1 MVLHLMTGKPMKG
14 GLLLLL
20 MCFVC
25 VRHGF
30 SRTDS
35 QDVSAL
41 KALSNQWKNT
51 PPSWR
56 RSDDPC
62 DQWDGVNCTDSRVKE
77 LKLFSMNIEGR
88 LSGDIQ
94 NLTELTLLD
103 LSSNKNLGGPL
114 PRSIGNLKQLQ
125 TLRLIGCS
133 FSGSIPVEV
142 GNLLNL
148 KILSLNSNQF
158 NGTIPGSLG
167 RLSNLEWLDLAENQ
181 LTGIIPT
188 SSNGASG
195 LDQLVNNLHFHLNLN
210 QLSGPIPSDL
220 FRSNMKVIHML
231 LDHNNFSGEIPES
244 IGLAQSLQ
252 VLRLDV
258 NSLNESI
265 PSSINNLTSLNVLNL
280 GNNKL
285 TGLMPNLTGMTALNY
300 LNLSNNLFDP
310 SEAPAWLSDVQNLTT
325 LIIESGKLHGE
336 VPQTLFSLPYLQEVR
351 LNDNAFNGTLNMGSN
366 ISQQLKMV
374 NFQNNNFI
382 SVTLSSNYNKTI
394 ILVGNPVCSNRYLQK
409 TEFCGQ
415 EQDSQSYSPE
425 VSCSHPYEGPINCR
439 APSFSDQS
447 IDTSQLEKKIS
458 TLLHTFPVYHSL
470 RNHFFDVNAYLVVE
484 LKICPQSAKYFTRN
498 QTLQW
503 FDLSTQNLDLPS
515 IYGPCVFKPDT
526 YTFQHNVSPAWIIG
540 TAVGCAAAVFIIAGL
555 GIYALRQK
563 KQAKTAIDLNNP
575 FASWGST
582 GEDAGD
588 APHLKL
594 ARCFSLDE
602 LRKFT
607 DGFSVDNEIGSG
619 GYGKV
624 YKGMLSD
631 GQMVAIKR
639 SQKGSM
645 QGGLEFKTEI
655 EMLSRV
661 HHKNLVELVG
671 FCFEKG
677 ERTLVYEY
685 ISNGTLT
692 KNLSG
697 RSHIKL
703 DWKQRLNIALDSAR
717 GLAYLH
723 ELAKPPIIHRDV
735 KSTNILLDDNLSAK
749 VADFGLSTLILDSD
763 HGHVSTNVKGT
774 LGYLD
779 PEYFMTQQLTTK
791 SDVYSFGVVMLEL
804 ITARLPIEKG
814 KYIVREVKMA
824 MDKSDKEYYGLR
836 DIIDP
841 AILNVGSLIGFQ
853 RFVELALQCL
863 EDTSEDRPTMNDI
876 VKEIEILLKD
886 NRLET
891 NSISASSSATYFGNA
906 RGASELPYDEM
917 PISSEVNSGVYGSD
931 KYLLSQ

>member
-1 MVLHLMTGKPMKG
+1 MKG

-30 SRTDS
+30 SRTDP
-35 QDVSAL
+35 QDVYAL

-51 PPSWR
+51 PPNWR
-56 RSDDPC
+56 HSDDPC
-62 DQWDGVNCTDSRVKE
+62 GDQWDGVSCTYSRVKE
-77 LKLFSMNIEGR
+77 LKLFSMGIEGS

-94 NLTELTLLD
+94 NLTELTHLD
-103 LSSNKNLGGPL
+103 LSFNKKLGGPL
-114 PRSIGNLKQLQ
+114 PPSIGNLKQLQ
-125 TLRLIGCS
+125 TLRLINCNFG
-133 FSGSIPVEV
+133 GRIPDEV

-148 KILSLNSNQF
+148 TTLSLNSNNF
-158 NGTIPGSLG
+158 TGRIPGSLG
-167 RLSNLEWLDLAENQ
+167 RLSNLNWLDLADNQ
-181 LTGIIPT
+181 LNGSLPT

-220 FRSNMKVIHML
+220 FRSNMQVIHML
-231 LDHNNFSGEIPES
+231 LDHNNFSEEIPES
-244 IGLAQSLQ
+244 IGLAQSLK

-258 NSLNESI
+258 NSLRGSI

-285 TGLMPNLTGMTALNY
+285 TGPMPNLTGMAALNY

-310 SEAPAWLSDVQNLTT
+310 SEAPAWLLDVQNLTT
-325 LIIESGKLHGE
+325 LIIESGNLHGE
-336 VPQTLFSLPYLQEVR
+336 VPQTLFSLPHLQEVR

-366 ISQQLKMV
+366 ISLQLEMV
-374 NFQNNNFI
+374 NFQNNNFA
-382 SVTLSSNYNKTI
+382 SVTLSSNYNNTI
-394 ILVGNPVCSNRYLQK
+394 ILVGNPVCNNRYLQETK
-409 TEFCGQ
+409 FCRQ
-415 EQDSQSYSPE
+415 EQDSPSYSPE
-425 VSCSHPYEGPINCR
+425 VNCSHPYEGPITCR

-447 IDTSQLEKKIS
+447 INTSQLEERIS
-458 TLLHTFPVYHSL
+458 TVLHAFPVSHSL
-470 RNHFFDVNAYLVVE
+470 QNHSFDVNAYLVVE
-484 LKICPQSAKYFTRN
+484 LKICHQSAKFFTRN
-498 QTLQW
+498 ETLQW
-503 FDLSTQNLDLPS
+503 FDLSTQNLDLPLM
-515 IYGPCVFKPDT
+515 YGPCVFNPRP
-526 YTFQHNVSPAWIIG
+526 YTFHKNVSLAWIIG

-555 GIYALRQK
+555 GFYALRQK
-563 KQAKTAIDLNNP
+563 KQAKTAINLNNP

-588 APHLKL
+588 APHIKL

-697 RSHIKL
+697 RSHVKL

-824 MDKSDKEYYGLR
+824 MDKNDKEYYGLR

-841 AILNVGSLIGFQ
+841 AILNAGSLIGFQ

-863 EDTSEDRPTMNDI
+863 EDASEDRPTMNDI
-876 VKEIEILLKD
+876 VKEIEVLSKD
-886 NRLET
+886 NRLEA

-906 RGASELPYDEM
+906 RGASEQPYDEM

-931 KYLLSQ
+931 NYLLSQ